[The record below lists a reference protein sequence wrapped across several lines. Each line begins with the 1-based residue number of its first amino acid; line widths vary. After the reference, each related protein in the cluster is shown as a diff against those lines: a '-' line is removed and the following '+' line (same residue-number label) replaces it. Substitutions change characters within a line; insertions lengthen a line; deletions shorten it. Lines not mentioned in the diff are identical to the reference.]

1 MLRWMVVL
9 VGLGLPVSSMP
20 ESELTNVAE
29 TRLEQVTETEPRKPV
44 LNGDVRGDNRIRPL
58 LHVIPEKY

>member
-20 ESELTNVAE
+20 ESELPNVAE
-29 TRLEQVTETEPRKPV
+29 TRLERVTETEPRKPV
-44 LNGDVRGDNRIRPL
+44 SNSDVRGDDRIRPL
-58 LHVIPEKY
+58 SHVIAEKY

>member
-29 TRLEQVTETEPRKPV
+29 TRLEQVTETEPGNPV
-44 LNGDVRGDNRIRPL
+44 SNGDVRGDDRIRPL
-58 LHVIPEKY
+58 SHVIAEKY